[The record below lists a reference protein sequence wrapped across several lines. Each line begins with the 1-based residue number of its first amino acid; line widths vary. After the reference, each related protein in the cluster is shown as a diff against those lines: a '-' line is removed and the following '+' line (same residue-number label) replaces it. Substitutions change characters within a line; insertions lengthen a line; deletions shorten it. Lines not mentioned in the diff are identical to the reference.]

1 MTTIA
6 FELPDSSFS
15 ALRKAPEEFTREL
28 RLAAAVKW
36 YELAMMSQEK
46 AAGIAGVTRAEFID
60 AASRMRV
67 SPLQTTSAELREEL
81 RDAD

>member
-46 AAGIAGVTRAEFID
+46 AASIAGVTRA
-60 AASRMRV
+60 V
-67 SPLQTTSAELREEL
+67 AELNG
-81 RDAD
+81 DAGHSDQV